1 MTDSPRNKNQFQKTE
16 NGVFQK
22 AENVEMR
29 IIPRPRIPGVQKKEI
44 IQKEVRKEEVRKEE
58 ETEEEVLI
66 PSREKEKVKVKT
78 GAQENQLKPPLVPF
92 ESQSKITDEFI
103 GEEPKE
109 STKPSE
115 EKVPKQPRSN
125 IFGAIKEKF
134 PKPQDN
140 IFGAIDENLKGIGKK
155 IQKALTGEK
164 EEAIGVDLGKQIGQA
179 RPLLGRQEILG
190 EQEQQEERGLA
201 QRLAQGEQPA
211 LEQVKLGGQGG
222 QEGQGRGLVELGLGT
237 GERPAPQAQGGLV
250 RPPALRQGGLLNVRP
265 APGLGEATALDQVVL
280 GGRLGS
286 GQPTLGQ
293 VGLLN
298 GLGQGEQGRLGGGRP
313 APGLGGQPALGQVG
327 LGGLLGAQPA
337 LGQVG
342 LGGGLLGGQPALGL
356 GGLGRQDLGGGG
368 LGLGGLLQENKEDKK
383 LRELG
388 ELLKNQLDKDKR
400 LNLGKDFD
408 IKDYF
413 KGNLQKDEYRNLKDL
428 LQQNKDFDISDVLR
442 NNLPKNKLD
451 DWKNKLELLKKEKK
465 DDLNFEQLLKR
476 NNQME
481 AKKPDLSNLES
492 MLNKLAKKE
501 REIAKSGSRVGGL
514 DSLEMPAPPKPSI
527 DKSEEIKLQKIL
539 EERISQEKDRI
550 KKEQMMKV
558 GEKVSELGEDEK
570 EEGELDDQITNLIDK
585 SKKSSSLVAP
595 GASPSL
601 GQLSTVAKAPE
612 TAVEPSSRLG
622 MKVIP
627 NIEKTE
633 EDQQEEEEQ
642 LGQLEQLGRQQRAQ
656 DQGVLGSQ
664 GLGRLSSQTSSLTPS
679 FSKTLSSSV
688 LSPITSPS
696 LTPISSPAPPA
707 PTPATPIPSMV
718 KTPQQQILVVEV
730 ECPPCGFPVPQ
741 QRRSLNEEARLL
753 EKFSDQQLNIIGCDR
768 NIPDVYVQ
776 PRQRKIQMIL
786 ADPLRKEINPKSP
799 LEDMTLGDLIYLAGR
814 EGVQVQR
821 IPDRFNTRRILIALL
836 QFQRNRC
843 DLIQNNLLTDDD
855 LRTIVYVLEACKD
868 IPYAWTLERS
878 ELQRIMDTGKFPT
891 CYDEFLVRWKRY
903 ETLNVLPHCFLQS
916 LAFQIHCSE
925 LSMVP
930 TEQYI
935 ISRIIDVPENP
946 FEHIYAKERNM
957 DIQTLKNHFGI
968 LVPLIWDG
976 LDYLAMNG
984 AYYPLKKQQ
993 EKFSCETLLTMGT
1006 RLERKKY
1013 ISLYNDLEI
1022 LSEVKNYVPYESR
1035 NELVENILNLFDETE
1050 YTYFVSLIPE
1060 YEGKIYYGNY
1070 LKSEVYPS
1078 IEVLAQKIDYLSA
1091 QQYPLEDRICVLKKI
1106 RQLQTLLL
1114 NRKMVNPVISSSIS
1128 RLISNYEMTPDAYPF
1143 LNAFLNLP
1151 CEEILKIRKIFY
1163 QKFYYYQTRNSLFVP
1178 MERSEFLELL
1188 PKLHNVNQPNP
1199 NTCGMKEVQDAFQN
1213 QFYQTIAY
1221 MRLFFGYVPHSSR
1234 NI

>member
-1 MTDSPRNKNQFQKTE
+1 
-16 NGVFQK
+16 
-22 AENVEMR
+22 
-29 IIPRPRIPGVQKKEI
+29 
-44 IQKEVRKEEVRKEE
+44 
-58 ETEEEVLI
+58 
-66 PSREKEKVKVKT
+66 
-78 GAQENQLKPPLVPF
+78 
-92 ESQSKITDEFI
+92 
-103 GEEPKE
+103 
-109 STKPSE
+109 
-115 EKVPKQPRSN
+115 
-125 IFGAIKEKF
+125 
-134 PKPQDN
+134 
-140 IFGAIDENLKGIGKK
+140 
-155 IQKALTGEK
+155 
-164 EEAIGVDLGKQIGQA
+164 
-179 RPLLGRQEILG
+179 
-190 EQEQQEERGLA
+190 
-201 QRLAQGEQPA
+201 
-211 LEQVKLGGQGG
+211 
-222 QEGQGRGLVELGLGT
+222 
-237 GERPAPQAQGGLV
+237 
-250 RPPALRQGGLLNVRP
+250 
-265 APGLGEATALDQVVL
+265 
-280 GGRLGS
+280 
-286 GQPTLGQ
+286 
-293 VGLLN
+293 
-298 GLGQGEQGRLGGGRP
+298 
-313 APGLGGQPALGQVG
+313 
-327 LGGLLGAQPA
+327 
-337 LGQVG
+337 
-342 LGGGLLGGQPALGL
+342 
-356 GGLGRQDLGGGG
+356 
-368 LGLGGLLQENKEDKK
+368 
-383 LRELG
+383 
-388 ELLKNQLDKDKR
+388 
-400 LNLGKDFD
+400 
-408 IKDYF
+408 
-413 KGNLQKDEYRNLKDL
+413 
-428 LQQNKDFDISDVLR
+428 
-442 NNLPKNKLD
+442 
-451 DWKNKLELLKKEKK
+451 
-465 DDLNFEQLLKR
+465 
-476 NNQME
+476 
-481 AKKPDLSNLES
+481 
-492 MLNKLAKKE
+492 
-501 REIAKSGSRVGGL
+501 
-514 DSLEMPAPPKPSI
+514 
-527 DKSEEIKLQKIL
+527 
-539 EERISQEKDRI
+539 
-550 KKEQMMKV
+550 
-558 GEKVSELGEDEK
+558 
-570 EEGELDDQITNLIDK
+570 
-585 SKKSSSLVAP
+585 
-595 GASPSL
+595 
-601 GQLSTVAKAPE
+601 
-612 TAVEPSSRLG
+612 
-622 MKVIP
+622 
-627 NIEKTE
+627 
-633 EDQQEEEEQ
+633 
-642 LGQLEQLGRQQRAQ
+642 
-656 DQGVLGSQ
+656 
-664 GLGRLSSQTSSLTPS
+664 
-679 FSKTLSSSV
+679 
-688 LSPITSPS
+688 
-696 LTPISSPAPPA
+696 
-707 PTPATPIPSMV
+707 
-718 KTPQQQILVVEV
+718 VVEV

-786 ADPLRKEINPKSP
+786 ADPLRKEINPKSQ

-868 IPYAWTLERS
+868 IPYAWTLERP
-878 ELQRIMDTGKFPT
+878 ELQRILDTGKFPT
-891 CYDEFLVRWKRY
+891 CYDAFLVRWKRY

-935 ISRIIDVPENP
+935 ISRIIDIPENP

-1114 NRKMVNPVISSSIS
+1114 NRKIMNPVISSSIS
-1128 RLISNYEMTPDAYPF
+1128 RLISNYEMTPDAYPL